1 MKTHGSSFAL
11 RQTRE
16 HLASRNVVLAMLGT
30 SILLGLSGPFE
41 TFEALPLL
49 PRVAYWAVIVFVT
62 YCTAITVINLVQT
75 LLPETWPN
83 LLRDGIAGSCAGP
96 ILAVIVT
103 VINAMTFTA
112 NTADLPSFQTLL
124 LYTTIIAATVSIL
137 IGMAF
142 GNTEPHSAN
151 ESSDQTPPLFK
162 RLPFDKRG
170 PIVSLQAQD
179 HYVLVTTTA
188 GQELVLIRIADAMA
202 EVGSTAGFQTHRS
215 HWVAQDQIASSK
227 RLGERGTL
235 FLKSGAEV
243 PVSRSFM
250 PALKEAG
257 YFL

>member
-1 MKTHGSSFAL
+1 
-11 RQTRE
+11 
-16 HLASRNVVLAMLGT
+16 MLGT

-188 GQELVLIRIADAMA
+188 GSHPHCRRNGRSRINRRVPDAQITLGRPRSNRVVQTVGGTRNTLSEIRGRSPRQPQFHAR
-202 EVGSTAGFQTHRS
+202 VKGS
-215 HWVAQDQIASSK
+215 
-227 RLGERGTL
+227 RLFSLTDCCI
-235 FLKSGAEV
+235 
-243 PVSRSFM
+243 
-250 PALKEAG
+250 
-257 YFL
+257 